1 MARTCQQ
8 VSEASAAVNE
18 QTHNGWHSAID
29 EVEEQARW
37 LSDVEHNVDTMR
49 AAMERVEA
57 MMMHM
62 AQSLQ
67 AQPLQQLV

>member
-1 MARTCQQ
+1 MARIPQQ
-8 VSEASAAVNE
+8 VSRAFVTINE
-18 QTHNGWHSAID
+18 RTHNGWHSTID

-37 LSDVEHNVDTMR
+37 LYNVEQNINIVWT
-49 AAMERVEA
+49 AMKQVKA

-67 AQPLQQLV
+67 GQPL